1 MNLNPLMTLGFL
13 RFPPS
18 LHLKYLCLPLAK
30 RGTVLLF
37 VVSPSFQDFIHWLM
51 FTISHQGP
59 KESFPSVCLF
69 YFFILE
75 TQDRELS

>member
-1 MNLNPLMTLGFL
+1 MNLNRLMSVGFL

-18 LHLKYLCLPLAK
+18 LHLKYLCLPLVK

-51 FTISHQGP
+51 FIVSYQRSKGIF
-59 KESFPSVCLF
+59 SFCLSF
-69 YFFILE
+69 LFLFLE
-75 TQDRELS
+75 TQDRKLS